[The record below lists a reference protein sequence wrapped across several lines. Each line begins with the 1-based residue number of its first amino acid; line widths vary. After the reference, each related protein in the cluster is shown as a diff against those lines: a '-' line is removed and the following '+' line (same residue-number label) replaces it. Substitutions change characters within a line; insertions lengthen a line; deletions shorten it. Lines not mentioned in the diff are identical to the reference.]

1 MHTTLPASSLHS
13 PCVRAHQLPLTNTMF
28 FIPCGQELMQ
38 PLYITVTLFLFFCI
52 YSLWPPFS
60 SPSILFSLTLFQ
72 SFFLSGSK
80 DVRHSS
86 VWFVLPSPS
95 ASLLLP
101 PFLLSSFT
109 EKEGGRRRVEEG
121 GCKGDVL
128 SASVL
133 FCVCGV
139 AKISTEYKK
148 KWKDM
153 WGSLY
158 AGEENDRL
166 GQGQHAQTV
175 RKLMISVFANSK
187 EVWNLKTNS
196 GLEGMHGSTNN
207 YSAIPIM

>member
-1 MHTTLPASSLHS
+1 MHTSLPASSLHT
-13 PCVRAHQLPLTNTMF
+13 PCVWELTSYHSRTQCFFRSLWTRTDAALIHHCRPFSIFLHLFPLTS
-28 FIPCGQELMQ
+28 
-38 PLYITVTLFLFFCI
+38 LFL
-52 YSLWPPFS
+52 L
-60 SPSILFSLTLFQ
+60 SIPFSLTLFQ

-121 GCKGDVL
+121 GCEGDVL

-153 WGSLY
+153 WGSLC
-158 AGEENDRL
+158 
-166 GQGQHAQTV
+166 
-175 RKLMISVFANSK
+175 
-187 EVWNLKTNS
+187 
-196 GLEGMHGSTNN
+196 
-207 YSAIPIM
+207 

>member
-1 MHTTLPASSLHS
+1 M
-13 PCVRAHQLPLTNTMF
+13 CVRAHQLPLTNTMF
-28 FIPCGQELMQ
+28 FSFPVDKNWCSPYTSLSPFFYFFAFIPSDL
-38 PLYITVTLFLFFCI
+38 
-52 YSLWPPFS
+52 PFS
-60 SPSILFSLTLFQ
+60 SLSIPFSLTLFQ

-121 GCKGDVL
+121 GCEGDVL

-153 WGSLY
+153 WGSLC
-158 AGEENDRL
+158 
-166 GQGQHAQTV
+166 
-175 RKLMISVFANSK
+175 
-187 EVWNLKTNS
+187 
-196 GLEGMHGSTNN
+196 
-207 YSAIPIM
+207 